1 MSDTINIEISE
12 CCSGATTALLQIVG
26 DGTDSYTNT
35 SLIGKSI
42 LIIFI
47 DESCQIEKIKVVCDF
62 MIKLYKLKIFRIINE
77 ILINEEI

>member
-12 CCSGATTALLQIVG
+12 CCSGATIALLQIVG

-47 DESCQIEKIKVVCDF
+47 DAQKISTSAFTFNAVTGNIEFDSSIDTGAE
-62 MIKLYKLKIFRIINE
+62 IDIIY
-77 ILINEEI
+77 I